1 MAQKLQQ
8 ELKQSQVQQLSTL
21 QVALSSLV
29 QLPLTS
35 MAERIRNEMLDN
47 AALEE
52 GSDLPHDNDG
62 GDATDDG
69 YDDGAGDDATAWD
82 EVPNGELRDSLS
94 DYMNEDEVP
103 AYLRDRADEQ
113 REQREQRFA
122 GTTSALDDLQA
133 QIGEH
138 NVDEHQRQLL
148 EYLIGSL
155 DDDGLLRKDLDTLA
169 DELAVYHNVYT
180 DRDELERALH
190 ILQTFEPRGIGARS
204 LRECLLLQ
212 LDDPDLRSPYK
223 EAARRVLTEGFTSF
237 ASHDWNALRQRF
249 NLDDAAM
256 DGVRHLL
263 THLNPRP
270 GGSLGND
277 TVADAAAIV
286 PDFFV
291 SIGSDGLPDVSLNQ
305 GDMPELRISPAFRD
319 SLNTYARHRDKAS
332 RAEQEAYVYARQ
344 KVEAAQTFISLVARR
359 RATLLMV
366 MRAIADLQRDF
377 FVSDDDD
384 TRLVPLTLREVA
396 SRAGVDISTV
406 SRVVTDKYVETAY
419 GIYPLKQFFFNR
431 ITTRSGDELSSRE
444 VKTAI
449 ARLIEGEDRH
459 NPLAD
464 EAIATALQAQGLDIA
479 RRTVAKYREQMGVP
493 VARLRR
499 E

>member
-180 DRDELERALH
+180 DRDELEGALH

-212 LDDPDLRSPYK
+212 LDDPDLRSP
-223 EAARRVLTEGFTSF
+223 S
-237 ASHDWNALRQRF
+237 
-249 NLDDAAM
+249 
-256 DGVRHLL
+256 
-263 THLNPRP
+263 
-270 GGSLGND
+270 
-277 TVADAAAIV
+277 
-286 PDFFV
+286 V
-291 SIGSDGLPDVSLNQ
+291 S
-305 GDMPELRISPAFRD
+305 
-319 SLNTYARHRDKAS
+319 T
-332 RAEQEAYVYARQ
+332 
-344 KVEAAQTFISLVARR
+344 R
-359 RATLLMV
+359 RA
-366 MRAIADLQRDF
+366 
-377 FVSDDDD
+377 
-384 TRLVPLTLREVA
+384 A
-396 SRAGVDISTV
+396 S
-406 SRVVTDKYVETAY
+406 
-419 GIYPLKQFFFNR
+419 L
-431 ITTRSGDELSSRE
+431 
-444 VKTAI
+444 
-449 ARLIEGEDRH
+449 
-459 NPLAD
+459 
-464 EAIATALQAQGLDIA
+464 
-479 RRTVAKYREQMGVP
+479 
-493 VARLRR
+493 
-499 E
+499 